1 MKFSVFATF
10 VTVVWYWTIVLVVTV
25 IVFHFCISLCLYM
38 CVSWEQNNTWAVQ
51 LVAAMWDLCGI
62 PNLVSRTH
70 SEIPCQKDKVKEAR
84 KVVWLNRGSGG
95 LAEDFA
101 WVVHVKEEGSTGAA
115 EEDTASSGRT
125 TERRSHAA
133 SEGDGRAQGAVQHEE
148 DSSPFTKPNP
158 GTGWWHWAF
167 PCRLWVGR
175 KAAGTASEGMGNSAG
190 WFTDW
195 KSHGSLWQPTAA
207 WTEQYP
213 TRT

>member
-51 LVAAMWDLCGI
+51 LVAAMWDPCGI
-62 PNLVSRTH
+62 PNIVSRTH

-101 WVVHVKEEGSTGAA
+101 WVVHVKEEGSTGAT
-115 EEDTASSGRT
+115 EEDTASSG
-125 TERRSHAA
+125 
-133 SEGDGRAQGAVQHEE
+133 
-148 DSSPFTKPNP
+148 
-158 GTGWWHWAF
+158 
-167 PCRLWVGR
+167 
-175 KAAGTASEGMGNSAG
+175 EGMGNSAG